1 MNESRRHQRLIE
13 LLARWDDACNSGRD
27 VSLADF
33 CKDDPDLQSEFIAR
47 IQRRK
52 RLAPPDDFTTDN
64 PVPAVPGGVPKT
76 TGVPDSIGPFRING
90 ILGEGGYGT
99 VYLGYDDELQ
109 RPLAI
114 KLPRADRV
122 TTPDR
127 VEAYLTEAR
136 LVASLDH
143 PAIVKVF
150 FCGRTPDGVP
160 YVVSPLIEGSDLAAV
175 IARNRPT
182 PDYAAEIAATIAEAL
197 AFAHQKRVVHRDV
210 KPSNVLIDK
219 RGRAFLADFGL
230 ALREQDFGRGSGF
243 AGTPRYMSPEQA
255 RGEGHRVDGRSD
267 IYSLGVV
274 FYEMLTGQVPF
285 PAKDLKSLLDQ
296 IDSRETPPPRQLADG
311 IAPELERICL
321 KALAKRASERYSTA
335 ADLADDIR
343 RWQGRSGSA
352 SAAAEFLPG
361 TSGTAGTNP
370 TPTPVITRGSDP
382 RPVLVVPKGL
392 AAYDAK
398 DADFYLELLPGPRD
412 REGLPPAVRFWKSK
426 LEETDSDETFPVGVM
441 YGPSG
446 CGKSSLVRA
455 GVIPRLDRGVQAIYV
470 EASSDNTE
478 ARLLRAIR
486 KQVFD
491 HAEIADPPSA
501 VAFLRRRPAGPK
513 VVLVFD
519 QFEQWLFARTDVDR
533 EPLTAALRQC
543 DGGRVQAVLLVRDDF
558 ITPATRLLKS
568 LEVPLREGV
577 NAAMVDLFDPPHA
590 RRVLAAFGGAYSA
603 VGDRLTSEQERFI
616 SDAVEQLAERGRV
629 VAVRL
634 GLFAAM
640 VKSKPWTS
648 ATLKELGGA
657 GGVGVAFLEESLGTA
672 APASRRSLTSPAA
685 KVLAALLPPAGAPI
699 RGTPRSADEL
709 QKVVAADPATWQ
721 DVIRLLD
728 TELRL
733 ITPATSA
740 DGPVGYQMTHDYLVP
755 AVRSWLDR
763 RDRASKSGR
772 ARLLLDERAQLWT
785 AKPMQRNLPSLLEWA
800 RIRLLTRSR
809 DWTAGQRA
817 MMRTAGLR
825 YVTGVAIML
834 FVSAYS
840 VYQIHQIQ
848 STREQLDQARAEALF
863 KQALAADPGLLG
875 PIVRELRQYGP
886 KAATLLARTDIPP
899 EFRANFKFISADRA
913 SLVGY
918 LSDPTKAA
926 YHSAALQLLAD
937 EPSFW
942 TAEEPLLTVA
952 PAALIRLPDLMS
964 RKSDELIALLR
975 KAAVTPGNSKKRAHA
990 AALLWKFGDPGPA
1003 IPMLSAGVV
1012 DLDARTRL
1020 TKALAQLRVDPQSV
1034 FEEWQR
1040 TPTARYSLTLALGE
1054 YDD

>member
-1 MNESRRHQRLIE
+1 MDESRRHQRLIE
-13 LLARWDDACNSGRD
+13 LLAQWDDACNSRRD

-47 IQRRK
+47 IQRRN
-52 RLAPPDDFTTDN
+52 RLAPPDDVTTDN
-64 PVPAVPGGVPKT
+64 PVPAVPDAVPKT

-90 ILGEGGYGT
+90 LLGEGGYGT

-114 KLPRADRV
+114 KVPRADRV

-150 FCGRTPDGVP
+150 FCGRSPDGVP

-182 PDYAAEIAATIAEAL
+182 PDYAAEIAATIAEVL

-230 ALREQDFGRGSGF
+230 ALREQDFGRGSGY

-321 KALAKRASERYSTA
+321 KALAKRASERYRTA

-352 SAAAEFLPG
+352 SSAAEFLPG
-361 TSGTAGTNP
+361 TSGTAGTTP

-382 RPVLVVPKGL
+382 RPGARGTEGAGGIRRQRRRLLSGTSAGPPRPRRL
-392 AAYDAK
+392 APGRPL
-398 DADFYLELLPGPRD
+398 LEVQARGDGPRRD
-412 REGLPPAVRFWKSK
+412 VPGGCDVRPLGLRQVVTRAGRCDPAPTAPSKPFTSRQVRTTPRPVYCGPSASRCSTTRRLPTRPRPWRFSVEGRPAPRWSSSSTSLSNGCLPARMWIANRSRPHCGSAMAGGCRPCCWSAMISSRRPPACSSPSKSRSARASTRRWLTCSTRRTRVRYWPLS
-426 LEETDSDETFPVGVM
+426 
-441 YGPSG
+441 
-446 CGKSSLVRA
+446 A
-455 GVIPRLDRGVQAIYV
+455 G
-470 EASSDNTE
+470 
-478 ARLLRAIR
+478 
-486 KQVFD
+486 
-491 HAEIADPPSA
+491 
-501 VAFLRRRPAGPK
+501 
-513 VVLVFD
+513 
-519 QFEQWLFARTDVDR
+519 RT
-533 EPLTAALRQC
+533 L
-543 DGGRVQAVLLVRDDF
+543 
-558 ITPATRLLKS
+558 
-568 LEVPLREGV
+568 
-577 NAAMVDLFDPPHA
+577 
-590 RRVLAAFGGAYSA
+590 A

-629 VAVRL
+629 VAVRV

-685 KVLAALLPPAGAPI
+685 KVLAALLPPAGVPI
-699 RGTPRSADEL
+699 RGTPRLGRRTSEGRGCRPGD
-709 QKVVAADPATWQ
+709 VAGCYPIARHGATTDHAGRQ
-721 DVIRLLD
+721 RRRPGRLPDD
-728 TELRL
+728 TRL
-733 ITPATSA
+733 S
-740 DGPVGYQMTHDYLVP
+740 
-755 AVRSWLDR
+755 
-763 RDRASKSGR
+763 RAGR
-772 ARLLLDERAQLWT
+772 AVLARPPRSCVEKWSCPAIARQRANLWT
-785 AKPMQRNLPSLLEWA
+785 AKPLQRNLPSLLEWA

-825 YVTGVAIML
+825 YATGVAIML
-834 FVSAYS
+834 FVGAFS

-848 STREQLDQARAEALF
+848 STRAARSSSRGGSL
-863 KQALAADPGLLG
+863 QTSTRCRPGVAG
-875 PIVRELRQYGP
+875 
-886 KAATLLARTDIPP
+886 
-899 EFRANFKFISADRA
+899 ADRPG
-913 SLVGY
+913 V
-918 LSDPTKAA
+918 AA
-926 YHSAALQLLAD
+926 
-937 EPSFW
+937 
-942 TAEEPLLTVA
+942 
-952 PAALIRLPDLMS
+952 IR
-964 RKSDELIALLR
+964 
-975 KAAVTPGNSKKRAHA
+975 
-990 AALLWKFGDPGPA
+990 
-1003 IPMLSAGVV
+1003 SAGG
-1012 DLDARTRL
+1012 DAARS
-1020 TKALAQLRVDPQSV
+1020 LRHHH
-1034 FEEWQR
+1034 
-1040 TPTARYSLTLALGE
+1040 
-1054 YDD
+1054 